1 MLEVASRRLNTWQQ
15 MNLEGTDVKADL
27 KDQQLLQR
35 KHYLS
40 QREMEVQLLKVLVK
54 YVKQDQKMKVCHSD
68 KNIDV

>member
-15 MNLEGTDVKADL
+15 MNLEGTYVKADL
-27 KDQQLLQR
+27 KDQQILQR

-40 QREMEVQLLKVLVK
+40 QREMEAQLQKILVK